1 MSGELLAFY
10 VLAGAAVAGALCV
23 VLPPF
28 GRNPLHA
35 ALALLATLA
44 FVAGVFVILSAHLVA
59 VLQVLVYV
67 GAVMVLFTFVVL
79 LLNLRREEF
88 IGARVTPWKVG
99 AVAAAAVFAVKTAR
113 AVVAAATGARA
124 ADLAAPGL
132 ETYGGIRDVGRELVT
147 TYLFPFELT
156 SILLLVAILGAVL
169 IARRREGGAP

>member
-44 FVAGVFVILSAHLVA
+44 CVAGVFVLLSAHLVA

-88 IGARVTPWKVG
+88 IGARVTPWKVA
-99 AVAAAAVFAVKTAR
+99 AVAATAVFAVKTAG
-113 AVVAAATGARA
+113 AVLAASAGSRA
-124 ADLAAPGL
+124 ADLDAPGL
-132 ETYGGIRDVGRELVT
+132 QTYGGIRDVGRELVT

-156 SILLLVAILGAVL
+156 SVLLLVAILGAVL
-169 IARRREGGAP
+169 IARREKGGAA

>member
-10 VLAGAAVAGALCV
+10 VLGGAAVVGALCV
-23 VLPPF
+23 VVPPF

-44 FVAGVFVILSAHLVA
+44 FVAGVFVLLAAHLVA

-79 LLNLRREEF
+79 LLNLKREEF
-88 IGARVTPWKVG
+88 VGAHVTPWKVV
-99 AVAAAAVFAVKTAR
+99 AVPAAVVFGLKTASAIAAASV
-113 AVVAAATGARA
+113 GARA
-124 ADLAAPGL
+124 ADLGASGM
-132 ETYGGIRDVGRELVT
+132 EGFGGIRDVGRELVT

-169 IARRREGGAP
+169 IARREKGGAT

>member
-1 MSGELLAFY
+1 MSGEIVAFY
-10 VLAGAAVAGALCV
+10 VLAGAAVSGALCV

-44 FVAGVFVILSAHLVA
+44 SVAGVFVLLSAHLVA

-67 GAVMVLFTFVVL
+67 GAVMVLFTFVIL

-88 IGARVTPWKVG
+88 MGARITPWKVV
-99 AVAAAAVFAVKTAR
+99 AVAAALVFAIKTTSAIIS
-113 AVVAAATGARA
+113 ASAGARA
-124 ADLAAPGL
+124 ADLTAPGM
-132 ETYGGIRDVGRELVT
+132 ETYGGIRDVGRDLLT
-147 TYLFPFELT
+147 TYLVPFELT

-169 IARRREGGAP
+169 IARREKGA